1 MPAEVNL
8 NEYRKMWAKYEWENR
23 ITINTNINNLKEFVE
38 HLEETFKLNYIGD
51 KQVLE
56 DAKYICA
63 NFYAQT
69 KLDDDFLINLS
80 AEIRMKIELE
90 DILELELRIKYI
102 KYY

>member
-80 AEIRMKIELE
+80 AEIRDEN
-90 DILELELRIKYI
+90 RIGGYI
-102 KYY
+102 RIRAKNKVY